1 MDPTRDRG
9 GERGMALVIA
19 MLVLLVATMF
29 GIVLMTTI
37 QVERQV
43 TGHDLRVK
51 EALNVAE
58 AGVGE
63 AIARIRSGDAILNT
77 GNPRSV
83 AQIFL
88 APSGS
93 VPALGAD
100 SVGLATSQPA
110 GAWLPYSSA
119 ARGPDALTVS
129 FKTDAARSVV
139 YKYDATRTPPVN
151 TTSGLPI
158 YVITATGTTGSAK
171 RQVVTEVIQKPF
183 NALAKAALCAGNGI
197 DFVGGA
203 VVCGYNHSANT
214 PAWTGE
220 NGRGVNPKD
229 CVPFE
234 TSPNPL
240 PGAWSTGVVDPKGHS
255 TQWGSPSDY
264 LSNQTGFYSGPWDA
278 LGLSQADFLSWI
290 GPRTTTV
297 PSNPSGIFYYDNN
310 GTVGDQSANLGIH
323 GGDGEGMLYIDGD
336 LTMNAQ
342 TTYRGLIYVEGDLK
356 LNGQAWILGGL
367 IVKGKTTVRM
377 NGGATILY
385 SSEAITRAL
394 SRYGGQF
401 VTLNWREVP

>member
-29 GIVLMTTI
+29 GVVLMTTV
-37 QVERQV
+37 QVQRQV
-43 TGHDLRVK
+43 TGHDLRAK
-51 EALNVAE
+51 NALNVAE
-58 AGVGE
+58 AGVAE
-63 AIARIRSGDAILNT
+63 ALSRIRSGDAALNT
-77 GNPRSV
+77 GNPRAV

-100 SVGLATSQPA
+100 SVGLATSQPN
-110 GAWLPYSSA
+110 GAWLSYSSA
-119 ARGPDALTVS
+119 ARGPDALTVK
-129 FKTDAARSVV
+129 FKTDASRSVV
-139 YKYDATRTPPVN
+139 YKYDATKVPAVN
-151 TTSGLPI
+151 TATGLPI
-158 YVITATGTTGSAK
+158 YVITSTGTTGSAK

-197 DFVGGA
+197 DFVGNA
-203 VVCGYNHSANT
+203 VVCGYNHSADT
-214 PAWTGE
+214 PAWDGKNRRGFNPDCMNDETGS
-220 NGRGVNPKD
+220 G
-229 CVPFE
+229 
-234 TSPNPL
+234 PL
-240 PGAWSTGVVDPKGHS
+240 PGSWSTGAISGGGASYQVGQPVGNMP
-255 TQWGSPSDY
+255 
-264 LSNQTGFYSGPWDA
+264 NQTGFYTGPWDA
-278 LGLSQADFLSWI
+278 FGMSQADFLSWI
-290 GPRTTTV
+290 GPRTTSI
-297 PSNPSGIFYYDNN
+297 PSNPQGIFYYDNN

-323 GGDGEGMLYIDGD
+323 GGDGEGLLYIDGD
-336 LTMNAQ
+336 LTMNSQ

-367 IVKGKTTVRM
+367 IVKGKTSIKM

-401 VTLNWREVP
+401 VTLSWREAL